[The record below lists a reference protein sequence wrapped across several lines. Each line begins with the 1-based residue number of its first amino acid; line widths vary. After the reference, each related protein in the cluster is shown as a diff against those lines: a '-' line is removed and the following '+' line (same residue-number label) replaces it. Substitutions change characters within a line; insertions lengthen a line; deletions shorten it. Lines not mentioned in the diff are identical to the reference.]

1 MLPPCKE
8 SQFCRVRPFHCAS
21 RSLMCNPERHQD
33 SCRPAILLCCF
44 PRGSCIPPP
53 TALPK
58 QEGAFQTEEA
68 VQSQKE
74 VHVVLGN
81 EACDLDSMVSA
92 LALAYFLA
100 ETSPDSKAAFVPVL
114 NIPRVDFP
122 LRTESTFLLQQQR
135 IPENLLIFRDEI
147 DLAALHR
154 AGLLSLTLVDHHVLP
169 RDAALESAV
178 VEVVDHRPLERQRAP
193 PCRVTAELVGSCTT
207 LVTERILQGPVRTLN
222 SQVAALLYGT
232 ILLDCVNMAAEAG
245 KVTPKD
251 THYVSLLESMFPELQ
266 TRSLVFDALQRAKFD
281 VSGLTTEQMLRKD
294 LKSLAGKGT
303 VVAISA
309 IYVALQDFLHRPGL
323 EQDLGAF
330 CRQRGYD
337 VLIAMT
343 ISFGAR
349 NEPFRQLAVYSQQA
363 EHQAAVCQALERSS
377 SPSLGLSRLESPCPT
392 ICAYHQGNTTAS
404 RKKVLPIVQDFLRQR
419 AGHHPAGPSMQPDI
433 SGCGPPTR
441 VDPQGAGSR
450 GPDRNVAVNN
460 PPKPHRLGE
469 DVADDDTPLPPTPVN
484 SLVDEC
490 PLHQGLP
497 QVLPEAI
504 FEKVTRIATDR
515 SLAHQSPEKK

>member
-1 MLPPCKE
+1 MESFLGGCRAALQVSKNALFCSRLP
-8 SQFCRVRPFHCAS
+8 
-21 RSLMCNPERHQD
+21 RHT
-33 SCRPAILLCCF
+33 PPLETLCF
-44 PRGSCIPPP
+44 PQSRPVAARISPG
-53 TALPK
+53 
-58 QEGAFQTEEA
+58 EA

-81 EACDLDSMVSA
+81 EACDLDSTVSA

-100 ETSPDSKAAFVPVL
+100 KTSPDSKAAFIPVL

-147 DLAALHR
+147 DLAALHQ
-154 AGLLSLTLVDHHVLP
+154 AGLLSLTLVDHHILP
-169 RDAALESAV
+169 RDAALGAAV
-178 VEVVDHRPLERQRAP
+178 VEVVDHRPLERRRAP

-303 VVAISA
+303 AVAISA

-363 EHQAAVCQALERSS
+363 ERQAAVCQALERSS
-377 SPSLGLSRLESPCPT
+377 SPSLSLSRLESPCPT
-392 ICAYHQGNTTAS
+392 IRAYHQGNTTAS

-419 AGHHPAGPSMQPDI
+419 AGHHPAGPSMQPDL